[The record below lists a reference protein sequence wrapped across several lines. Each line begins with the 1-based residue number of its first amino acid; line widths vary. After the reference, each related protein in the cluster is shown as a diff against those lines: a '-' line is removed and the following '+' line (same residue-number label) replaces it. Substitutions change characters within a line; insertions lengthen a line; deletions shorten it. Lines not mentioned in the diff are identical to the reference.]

1 MWTVKTLTAV
11 DDKGN
16 SVTVVEKKI
25 TVAVKLD
32 NGFHVTKTFRN
43 DHTPPF
49 LSDAVNQ
56 LIKHIHHANIN

>member
-16 SVTVVEKKI
+16 TVTVVDKKI
-25 TVAVKLD
+25 TVVVNLD
-32 NGFHVTKTFRN
+32 NGFRVTKTLRS
-43 DHTPPF
+43 DHTPLV

-56 LIKHIHHANIN
+56 LIKQIHHANIN